1 MKKLLF
7 LFIISMCQLAMSAQ
21 ETYTAT
27 YAKDTHTLY
36 LESSVMGDFQVW
48 FRDDSGHEGEHFAY
62 NGSNPGDH
70 MTYVGETTSG
80 TFVYKYKITKVSDVP
95 TTFNLVRNG
104 SEVRSNVAVSG
115 ISQTADPTFAMKSNK
130 GRNVIYEMNIGMM
143 TTEGTF
149 AAAKDKLAGLKNLG
163 VNIVWVMPIYPR
175 HAVGGTE
182 IKNSPYAATNFEDV
196 NSSYGTKADFKAF
209 VDEAHSLGMEVWLDW
224 VPNHTATDH
233 GWVTSHREYYTK
245 DGSGN
250 MIHPNSNGLIYEDVY
265 ELDYSNPD
273 LCAEMTRI
281 MKQWVTE
288 TGIDGFRND
297 YISSLTIPA
306 SYWTQCISELKQLKP
321 GFKMMAEGDL
331 TDANNLRLQNCGWDY
346 DYAWGLQ
353 SAMREATKNGGS
365 DAAALKAA
373 FKEYNQNTRNLP
385 FGRMTYVTNH
395 DLNGNEDGGK
405 LFTLYGNNRYAMTVM
420 SFTVNGMPLIY
431 NGQEIGDN
439 DVLNYFEDATKVN
452 WNNVD
457 ATMQT
462 LVEKLAELKHT
473 QLPLANRPA
482 YQTATATLNTG
493 RSDVLAYVR
502 TIDNE
507 AVLVVLNLSGSQQT
521 FSISDVNPGTY
532 SQIIKGSASSI
543 DVNATDVT
551 LATDGNITL
560 DANGYA
566 VYVLKEA
573 ANQYKEKAT
582 TVVYVRDVAAD
593 PIEPVTLYAFFDE
606 GGTNVEPFGNWATA
620 RDYPTYTR
628 WQDPA
633 GNVWMRYVISEAPV
647 GTNNINVIALAGGIQ
662 TDNLAV
668 NGGSENNFVTI
679 DSSAG
684 NDATKTEQKQ
694 TNNIEGLEAGKN
706 YYYTYNINSFDE
718 NGRQTYTLTSTVARN
733 DSKVGIYV
741 TADKAPYIHYW
752 GSGSGSTTWRGIL
765 MEDKDGDYWYKILD
779 GKPDGIIFNTDV
791 EVPGD
796 GYWNTASTGTLTD
809 SEIASLTQMKR
820 EVRIFVQDY
829 NDEIPHLYA
838 WYAGEL
844 GETIWPQ
851 GNWGT
856 AATKNNYS
864 KYTST
869 FSKGNITNP
878 WYCYTIVVPDGQSFN
893 VIPTTSNGNVQV
905 TDPGSFYIGP
915 TVTDYYILKKASYVD
930 GDKTVVPGEGGALS
944 AAEAALFIP
953 DFSEKDIDLYI
964 RDVSGAI
971 VHLYAKYTNTDGS
984 FEYEPLGD
992 KQSAFKTNLEVCLSN
1007 NTAEDGQNIWYHRK
1021 FRNVNSDYKVEII
1034 AYANYRQAPD
1044 ITPGD
1049 DNNPDV
1055 DNYYVLSASGNA
1067 DSKTI
1072 YLVIDTKPTDG
1083 NITVTEKTYSSITLT
1098 PQKTKDYTIYV
1109 RKDNPTEAEQE
1120 AGDYL
1125 LNLYSWYNIDA
1136 NEGAFQP
1143 AAGWPGTQLKERYID
1158 ETGQIWYCLHLK
1170 GIPFE
1175 IYEREGVQ
1183 YANSTLYASIN
1194 QNGDEDKSQDFNISE
1209 LTGLEGNT
1217 AYLVYHGKGEALTA
1231 DVAPGR
1237 LDEYPESEGGGT
1249 YYFVSPE
1256 LTGDRKLPQFRFT
1269 PSRNRSMNGQDGQVN
1284 PLIHTFNIKD
1294 DEIAKRLSC
1303 VNSAGTTIHYR
1314 IVRGD
1319 DNPNFTFQPRTS
1331 GRNNYELGSGSAK
1344 ETVYNTTGGTGYVRE
1359 TYPYRLGQNTAFNF
1373 QLTQGTAQSYTFFIE
1388 STSTAASSV
1397 QICMNKSITEDNN
1410 GYYLI
1415 GNIDNSIEGASWSP
1429 ANSNARMLMIRN
1441 EYKNPNDVAVT
1452 DSIVY
1457 TVTVPRSSNGWGA
1470 LYLAVSPAS
1479 RLTDNAWTV
1488 DDWGYVLRP
1497 QVQYQKDAI
1506 ATEGG
1511 LFAHGEGQDSGDQ
1524 SFNPSRF
1531 SDDYQ
1536 SFTFSINL
1544 TTSTYRFQLNRGL
1557 YIMGDAINDKID
1569 TSKDAW
1575 DMDNAHMMRYNNEG
1589 RYWFI
1594 ENLSLQNG
1602 GKLRFANDKMMTS
1615 CFVENDYRPTTHM
1628 AGPENGR
1635 EETQHVNI
1643 VKWRNEGR
1651 KEHKDLTN
1659 SQKADDV
1666 NFELAAGTYNIRFY
1680 IRSRVD
1686 NIGSGQSGSV
1696 SNDEYYCFYV
1706 IDPVED
1712 FVGIPPT
1719 VTVMNPLLNSE
1730 NKPYTFFRAY
1740 SSYHAM
1746 NRPEG
1751 VDVFYITTLNEEEKT
1766 VMLTPVPGDVIPR
1779 NTGVILAS
1787 TADKSDSQS
1796 RMVLNFQT
1804 NDDPWTKPETLSGNL
1819 LKPVIESTHLEP
1831 KEGNKFNYIFGAKRV
1846 DPNDTG
1852 LTLGYYRPGNGKT
1865 SPGSSYLQI
1874 DKDLF
1879 WGTTEAPMFRMVMWN
1894 DTSIDASTDIS
1905 ELPAA
1910 TATTASDDY
1919 YTTSGVKL
1927 QGRPTDRGIYIYKGK
1942 KIVIR

>member
-1 MKKLLF
+1 M
-7 LFIISMCQLAMSAQ
+7 
-21 ETYTAT
+21 
-27 YAKDTHTLY
+27 
-36 LESSVMGDFQVW
+36 
-48 FRDDSGHEGEHFAY
+48 
-62 NGSNPGDH
+62 
-70 MTYVGETTSG
+70 
-80 TFVYKYKITKVSDVP
+80 
-95 TTFNLVRNG
+95 
-104 SEVRSNVAVSG
+104 
-115 ISQTADPTFAMKSNK
+115 
-130 GRNVIYEMNIGMM
+130 
-143 TTEGTF
+143 
-149 AAAKDKLAGLKNLG
+149 
-163 VNIVWVMPIYPR
+163 
-175 HAVGGTE
+175 
-182 IKNSPYAATNFEDV
+182 
-196 NSSYGTKADFKAF
+196 
-209 VDEAHSLGMEVWLDW
+209 WLDW

-233 GWVTSHREYYTK
+233 LWVTSHPEYYTK

-250 MIHPNSNGLIYEDVY
+250 MIHPNNYSDVF

-281 MKQWVTE
+281 MKQWVT
-288 TGIDGFRND
+288 TCDVDGFRND
-297 YISSLTIPA
+297 YVSSKTIPA
-306 SYWTQCISELKQLKP
+306 SYWTQCIRELKQLKP
-321 GFKMMAEGDL
+321 SLKMMAEADL
-331 TDANNLRLQNCGWDY
+331 TGSGNKHLKDCGWDY
-346 DYAWGLQ
+346 DFAMELQ
-353 SAMREATKNGGS
+353 GQMRTVGS
-365 DAAALKAA
+365 GNDASALKGALKT
-373 FKEYNQNTRNLP
+373 FNYNNAETT

-395 DLNGNEDGGK
+395 DVNGNNDGGT
-405 LFTLYGNNRYAMTVM
+405 LATLYGNNRYAMTVM

-439 DVLNYFEDATKVN
+439 DVLNYFDDDAKVN

-457 ATMQT
+457 AKMQT

-521 FSISDVNPGTY
+521 FSISDVNPGKY

-593 PIEPVTLYAFFDE
+593 PIEPVTLYAYFDE

-647 GTNNINVIALAGGIQ
+647 GTGNITVVALAGGIQ
-662 TDNLAV
+662 SDDLYV
-668 NGGSENNFVTI
+668 NGGTENNFVTI
-679 DSSAG
+679 NSADG
-684 NDATKTEQKQ
+684 T
-694 TNNIEGLEAGKN
+694 
-706 YYYTYNINSFDE
+706 
-718 NGRQTYTLTSTVARN
+718 
-733 DSKVGIYV
+733 
-741 TADKAPYIHYW
+741 
-752 GSGSGSTTWRGIL
+752 
-765 MEDKDGDYWYKILD
+765 KDGGHY
-779 GKPDGIIFNTDV
+779 T
-791 EVPGD
+791 
-796 GYWNTASTGTLTD
+796 TATTGTLSD
-809 SEIASLTQMKR
+809 SELASLTKMQR
-820 EVRIFVQDY
+820 EVRIFVQDA
-829 NDEIPHLYA
+829 NNAVPHLYA

-844 GETIWPQ
+844 GETIQPQ
-851 GNWGT
+851 GNWET
-856 AATKNNYS
+856 AATNDNYS
-864 KYTST
+864 LYTST
-869 FSKGNITNP
+869 FSKGNIAGK
-878 WYCYTIVVPDGQSFN
+878 WYCYTFVVPDGQAFN
-893 VIPTTSNGNVQV
+893 VIPTTSNGTSTVQV
-905 TDPGSFYIGP
+905 NDPASFYIGP

-971 VHLYAKYTNTDGS
+971 VHLYAKYTNADGS

-992 KQSAFKTNLEVCLSN
+992 KQSAFNTNLEVCLSN
-1007 NTAEDGQNIWYHRK
+1007 NMTEDGQNIWYHRK

-1136 NEGAFQP
+1136 NEGTFQP
-1143 AAGWPGTQLKERYID
+1143 AAGWPGTQLRERFVD

-1175 IYEREGVQ
+1175 IYERDGEQ

-1194 QNGDEDKSQDFNISE
+1194 QDGDADKSQDFNISE
-1209 LTGLEGNT
+1209 LTGLTGNT
-1217 AYLVYHGKGEALTA
+1217 AYLVYHGLGEALTV

-1256 LTGDRKLPQFRFT
+1256 LTGGKKLPQYRFT
-1269 PSRNRSMNGQDGQVN
+1269 PSRNRSMSGQDGQVN

-1294 DEIAKRLSC
+1294 DDMRKRLDLAN
-1303 VNSAGTTIHYR
+1303 NSGTAIHYR

-1331 GRNNYELGSGSAK
+1331 GRNNYQLGSGSAK
-1344 ETVYNTTGGTGYVRE
+1344 ETVYNTTGGTGYTRE
-1359 TYPYRLGQNTAFNF
+1359 VYPYRLGQNTAYNF
-1373 QLTQGTAQSYTFFIE
+1373 LLTQGTAQSYTFFIE

-1429 ANSNARMLMIRN
+1429 ANDNARMLMIRN
-1441 EYKNPNDVAVT
+1441 EYKNPDTQAT

-1457 TVTVPRSSNGWGA
+1457 SVTVPRPVNGWGA

-1479 RLTDNAWTV
+1479 QLADNEWTV
-1488 DDWGYVLRP
+1488 EDWGHVLRP

-1511 LFAHGEGQDSGDQ
+1511 LFAHGEGQNSGDQ
-1524 SFNPSRF
+1524 SFNPSKF

-1536 SFTFSINL
+1536 SFTFTMNL

-1557 YIMGDAINDKID
+1557 FIIGDAISEKID
-1569 TSKDAW
+1569 ATKDEW
-1575 DMDNAHMMRYNNEG
+1575 DPSNAHVMSYNQEG
-1589 RYWFI
+1589 KYWFV
-1594 ENLSLQNG
+1594 ENLPLKQ
-1602 GKLRFANDKMMTS
+1602 GKLRFANDRLMTS
-1615 CFVENDYRPTTHM
+1615 CFIENDYRPQTPGT
-1628 AGPENGR
+1628 ADGKKGPENGR

-1643 VKWRNEGR
+1643 VKWRNEGVS
-1651 KEHKDLTN
+1651 EHKDLTT
-1659 SQKADDV
+1659 SQKDDDV
-1666 NFELAAGTYNIRFY
+1666 DFELAAGTYNIRFY

-1686 NIGSGQSGSV
+1686 NIGSGQSGNV

-1706 IDPVED
+1706 IDPITD
-1712 FVGIPPT
+1712 FVGISNT
-1719 VTVMNPLLNSE
+1719 VNILNPVYNANNE
-1730 NKPYTFFRAY
+1730 QYTFFKPF
-1740 SSYHAM
+1740 SSYHAI

-1751 VDVFYITTLNEEEKT
+1751 VDIYYIKTLNTEDKT
-1766 VMLTPVPGDVIPR
+1766 VMLAPFDGDVIPR

-1787 TADKSDSQS
+1787 AAEQEAGVT
-1796 RMVLNFQT
+1796 RLRVNMTT
-1804 NDDPWTKPETLSGNL
+1804 NDDPWEEADALEGNL
-1819 LKPVIESTHLEP
+1819 LKPLLVGRKLEP
-1831 KEGNKFNYIFGAKRV
+1831 KEDGKFNYIFGYKKIESTDAGV
-1846 DPNDTG
+1846 
-1852 LTLGYYRPGNGKT
+1852 TLGYFKPGAGTAQSN
-1865 SPGSSYLQI
+1865 SSYLQI
-1874 DKDLF
+1874 ADDLF
-1879 WGTTEAPMFRMVMWN
+1879 YGTNEAPLFRLVMWN
-1894 DTSIDASTDIS
+1894 DTTTDLMP
-1905 ELPAA
+1905 LPVE
-1910 TATTASDDY
+1910 TPETASDDY
-1919 YTTSGVKL
+1919 YTLSGMKL
-1927 QGRPTDRGIYIYKGK
+1927 KGRPNERGIYIYKGK
-1942 KIVIR
+1942 KITIR

>member
-1 MKKLLF
+1 MW
-7 LFIISMCQLAMSAQ
+7 QLALHTQAATNNATFATETQTLWFETSAGG
-21 ETYTAT
+21 TYN
-27 YAKDTHTLY
+27 
-36 LESSVMGDFQVW
+36 VW
-48 FRDDSGHEGEHFAY
+48 LWDESGHGGDY
-62 NGSNPGDH
+62 YGQVQDWPGDP
-70 MTYVGETTSG
+70 MTYVGRTTSN
-80 TFVYKYKITKVSDVP
+80 TFVYKYKVTKVELTADNMPTGGKVSIGGGGDGKEFSVTISDAAEP
-95 TTFNLVRNG
+95 TYTYASTAPFPTVEATYNSTTHTMYVEASAMGEYHVWMWDGNGNGGDHFGYDADYPGDKLTYEGQTSDGKFMYKYVVTKTSDQPTGYDINWTDNG
-104 SEVRSNVAVSG
+104 SNIKLIAGGSN
-115 ISQTADPTFAMKSNK
+115 IQTSAPSYTLNSTA

-149 AAAKDKLAGLKNLG
+149 AAAKGKLAGLKNLG

-182 IKNSPYAATNFEDV
+182 IKNSPYAATDFAAV
-196 NSSYGTKADFKAF
+196 NSRYGTKADFKDF

-224 VPNHTATDH
+224 VPNHTGTDH
-233 GWVTSHREYYTK
+233 VWVMSHPEYYTK
-245 DGSGN
+245 DGDN
-250 MIHPNSNGLIYEDVY
+250 MIHPTSNGLIYEDVY
-265 ELDYSNPD
+265 ELDYSNPN

-353 SAMREATKNGGS
+353 SAMHSATKSGGS
-365 DAAALKAA
+365 NAAALKVAL
-373 FKEYNQNTRNLP
+373 KEYNQNTRNLP

-395 DLNGNEDGGK
+395 DQNGNNDGGT
-405 LFTLYGNNRYAMTVM
+405 LSTLYGNNRYAMTVM

-439 DVLNYFEDATKVN
+439 DVLNYFDDDAKVN

-593 PIEPVTLYAFFDE
+593 PIEPVTLYAYFDE
-606 GGTNVEPFGNWATA
+606 GGTNVEPFGNWGTA

-679 DSSAG
+679 NSADG
-684 NDATKTEQKQ
+684 T
-694 TNNIEGLEAGKN
+694 
-706 YYYTYNINSFDE
+706 
-718 NGRQTYTLTSTVARN
+718 
-733 DSKVGIYV
+733 
-741 TADKAPYIHYW
+741 
-752 GSGSGSTTWRGIL
+752 
-765 MEDKDGDYWYKILD
+765 KDGGHY
-779 GKPDGIIFNTDV
+779 T
-791 EVPGD
+791 
-796 GYWNTASTGTLTD
+796 TATTGTLTD
-809 SEIASLTQMKR
+809 SELASLTKMQR

-829 NDEIPHLYA
+829 DDATAEPHLYA

-844 GETIWPQ
+844 GETIKPLGDW
-851 GNWGT
+851 NT
-856 AATKNNYS
+856 AATKENYS
-864 KYTST
+864 LYTST
-869 FSKGNITNP
+869 FSKGNIAGK
-878 WYCYTIVVPDGQSFN
+878 WYCYTIVVPDGQAFN
-893 VIPTTSNGNVQV
+893 VIPTTSNGTVQV
-905 TDPGSFYIGP
+905 NDPASFYIGP
-915 TVTDYYILKKASYVD
+915 TVTDYYILKKASYQD
-930 GDKTVVPGEGGALS
+930 GDKTVVPGEGAALS
-944 AAEAALFIP
+944 AAEAALFVP
-953 DFSEKDIDLYI
+953 DFTVKDIDLYI

-971 VHLYAKYTNTDGS
+971 VHLYAKYTNADGS

-992 KQSAFKTNLEVCLSN
+992 KQSAFNTNLEVCLSN
-1007 NTAEDGQNIWYHRK
+1007 NTTEDGQNIWYHRK

-1044 ITPGD
+1044 VTPGD
-1049 DNNPDV
+1049 DNNHDV
-1055 DNYYVLSASGNA
+1055 DNYYVLSVSGNT
-1067 DSKTI
+1067 DSKTV
-1072 YLVIDTKPTDG
+1072 YLVIDTKPAEGD
-1083 NITVTEKTYSSITLT
+1083 ITVTPKTYQNITLT
-1098 PQKTKDYTIYV
+1098 PQKTKDYTVYV
-1109 RKDNPTEAEQE
+1109 RKDNLTEAEQD

-1125 LNLYSWYNIDA
+1125 LNLYSWYNIDG
-1136 NEGAFQP
+1136 NEGTFQP

-1158 ETGQIWYCLHLK
+1158 ETGKIWYCLHLK

-1175 IYEREGVQ
+1175 IYERDGEQ

-1194 QNGDEDKSQDFNISE
+1194 QDGDADKSQDFNISE
-1209 LTGLEGNT
+1209 LTGLTGNT
-1217 AYLVYHGKGEALTA
+1217 AYLVYHGLGEALTV
-1231 DVAPGR
+1231 DPAPGR

-1249 YYFVSPE
+1249 YYLVSPE
-1256 LTGDRKLPQFRFT
+1256 LTGGKKLPQFRFT
-1269 PSRNRSMNGQDGQVN
+1269 PSRNRSMSGQDGQVN

-1294 DEIAKRLSC
+1294 DDMRKRLDLAN
-1303 VNSAGTTIHYR
+1303 NSGTAIHYR

-1344 ETVYNTTGGTGYVRE
+1344 ETVYNTTGGTGYTRE
-1359 TYPYRLGQNTAFNF
+1359 VYPYRLGQNTAYNF
-1373 QLTQGTAQSYTFFIE
+1373 LLTQGTAQSYTFFIE

-1397 QICMNKSITEDNN
+1397 QICMNESITEDNN

-1441 EYKNPNDVAVT
+1441 EYKNPDDVEVT

-1457 TVTVPRSSNGWGA
+1457 SVTVPRPANGWGA
-1470 LYLAVSPAS
+1470 LYLGVSPAS
-1479 RLTDNAWTV
+1479 RLADNAWTV
-1488 DDWGYVLRP
+1488 DDWGHVLRP
-1497 QVQYQKDAI
+1497 QVQFQKDAI

-1511 LFAHGEGQDSGDQ
+1511 LFAHGINQDSGDQ
-1524 SFNPSRF
+1524 SFNPSKF

-1536 SFTFSINL
+1536 SFTFTMNL

-1557 YIMGDAINDKID
+1557 YIMGDAITDKID
-1569 TSKDAW
+1569 ATKDAW
-1575 DMDNAHMMRYNNEG
+1575 DMDNAHMMSYDNEG

-1659 SQKADDV
+1659 SQMADDV
-1666 NFELAAGTYNIRFY
+1666 DFELAAGTYNIRFY

-1686 NIGSGQSGSV
+1686 NVGSGQSGDV
-1696 SNDEYYCFYV
+1696 SNDEYYCYYV

-1712 FVGIPPT
+1712 FVGIPPS

-1746 NRPEG
+1746 NRPED
-1751 VDVFYITTLNEEEKT
+1751 VDVFYITTLDEEEKT

-1804 NDDPWTKPETLSGNL
+1804 NDDPWTEPETLSGNL

-1846 DPNDTG
+1846 DPNDAG
-1852 LTLGYYRPGNGKT
+1852 LTLGYYRPGNGNT